1 MSSDTREEIPKFTFQ
16 PPKKKIPSYNSEEIS
31 QVFLPGITTK
41 LTKIGNL
48 KPNIVSETAVKMTN
62 EHQRYVLY
70 AMNNV
75 DPSLISEKKSD
86 PRSPIKYY
94 SANQLKEIAKS
105 IGLVTTENKKADLAP
120 LILERVRQLRTEGEA
135 QARN

>member
-1 MSSDTREEIPKFTFQ
+1 MSSETKEEIPKFKFH
-16 PPKKKIPSYNSEEIS
+16 PPEKKLPSYNTEEIS
-31 QVFLPGITTK
+31 QVSLLGINTK
-41 LTKIGNL
+41 LTRIGNL

-62 EHQRYVLY
+62 EHQRYVIY
-70 AMNNV
+70 AMNNI

-120 LILERVRQLRTEGEA
+120 LILERVKQLRTEGEA
-135 QARN
+135 QNKN